1 MRLVEPRDDEDGQ
14 TSLLRQA
21 QDRAAR
27 LAEDLSRHRLD
38 LQKPSRTVPGPVLAE
53 GEQKVR
59 RAADAASALRDS
71 LSAVLGELP
80 PSPTSTPT
88 DQGST

>member
-1 MRLVEPRDDEDGQ
+1 MRLVETGDQDGK

-21 QDRAAR
+21 HDRARR
-27 LAEDLSRHRLD
+27 LAEDLSRHRLEME
-38 LQKPSRTVPGPVLAE
+38 KPSRAVPGAVLAE

-59 RAADAASALRDS
+59 RAADAASALREC
-71 LSAVLGELP
+71 LGAVLRGRDASL
-80 PSPTSTPT
+80 TSAPT